1 MLSLL
6 PFSPVPF
13 YPSALVQVV
22 LISLVHPKRVLEGS
36 KGSQFTTGPLQEP
49 VRDAPPLPAPEPQPL
64 SPRQA
69 SPHHHRETQLQI

>member
-13 YPSALVQVV
+13 YPSALV
-22 LISLVHPKRVLEGS
+22 RVLEGS
-36 KGSQFTTGPLQEP
+36 RGSQFTTGPLQEP